1 MILGCVP
8 IVRQDLGEA
17 KRSGEQ
23 SQYSPGVKQPNTN
36 ETDRRTSALA
46 KNYPLLLV
54 QIDPHQEHDL
64 AQSKEEASDIIHA
77 EGVRGDVPS
86 SAPKARNLLTS
97 QGRTACRWET
107 INRREW

>member
-1 MILGCVP
+1 
-8 IVRQDLGEA
+8 
-17 KRSGEQ
+17 
-23 SQYSPGVKQPNTN
+23 
-36 ETDRRTSALA
+36 
-46 KNYPLLLV
+46 
-54 QIDPHQEHDL
+54 L

-97 QGRTACRWET
+97 QGRTAFRRET